1 MVEIVRVKN
10 DTEIEGIRLLQKEN
24 LKKLISTEEAT
35 KEGFVTAEYSFEFL
49 KQMNT
54 ASPSVIA
61 KEGDKVVGYAMVAV
75 KSIYGGHP
83 LLDSLFDETDK
94 LSFNNKP
101 LKETNYVLVGQ
112 LCVGKNYR
120 GQGIVQKM
128 YGFFKTEL
136 QKEFTYCITDVAQD
150 NPRSIKAHLKTGF
163 EVIHTI
169 GYGGASWDIVLW
181 DWNK

>member
-24 LKKLISTEEAT
+24 LKKLISAEEAAQ
-35 KEGFVTAEYSFEFL
+35 EGFVTAEYSFKFL

-83 LLDSLFDETDK
+83 LLDSLFDEVDK

-101 LKETNYVLVGQ
+101 LNKINYVLVGQ

-120 GQGIVQKM
+120 GQGLVQKL
-128 YGFFKTEL
+128 YGFFKMNYKKNL
-136 QKEFTYCITDVAQD
+136 LIA
-150 NPRSIKAHLKTGF
+150 
-163 EVIHTI
+163 
-169 GYGGASWDIVLW
+169 
-181 DWNK
+181 